1 MLEQVAW
8 GSCGISILGDVQD
21 LIGCGPAQPDLTRL
35 DVLWAK
41 VVLDGLRRSLPIWIT
56 WCCEWAVCTWEL
68 VCQTPHRMK
77 YMASYWLCLRSI

>member
-35 DVLWAK
+35 DVL
-41 VVLDGLRRSLPIWIT
+41 
-56 WCCEWAVCTWEL
+56 
-68 VCQTPHRMK
+68 
-77 YMASYWLCLRSI
+77 